1 MSTPATRS
9 ATSLLLRFSV
19 VAYLAVLV
27 ILPLL
32 ALFQA
37 GVSGGMGAV
46 WNAISS
52 PLARNAIGLSLWTA
66 AIATLVNAV
75 AGTATAWA
83 LVRYEFPGRR
93 FLSAL
98 IDLPFAIPT
107 LVTGVTL
114 VLLFAPTRP
123 LGEWLT
129 GHGWKVL
136 YAPTAIILA
145 LTFVTVPFVV
155 RAVEPVLRELD
166 PAEEE
171 AACTLGARPFLV
183 WRRVVLPRIAPAV
196 TAGGLQAFSRCLAEF
211 GSIVV
216 VAGNIPFRTLTGPV
230 YVFGEVE
237 SGRPDVA
244 AAVSVALLALALSL
258 SFSAR
263 ALHRRTGAGRRH
275 V

>member
-1 MSTPATRS
+1 MMRGA
-9 ATSLLLRFSV
+9 V
-19 VAYLAVLV
+19 VGYLAFLV

-32 ALFQA
+32 ALVQA
-37 GVSGGMGAV
+37 GLGDGPGVVWKAVSA
-46 WNAISS
+46 
-52 PLARNAIGLSLWTA
+52 PLARHAIGLSLWTA
-66 AIATLVNAV
+66 ALATLINAV
-75 AGTATAWA
+75 AGTATAWV
-83 LVRYEFPGRR
+83 LVRFDFPGRR
-93 FLSAL
+93 LLSAL

-123 LGEWLT
+123 LGAWLG
-129 GHGWKVL
+129 GHGWTVL
-136 YAPTAIILA
+136 YAPTAIVLA

-171 AACTLGARPFLV
+171 AAYTLGARPFVV
-183 WRRVVLPRIAPAV
+183 WRRVVLPKIAPAV

-258 SFSAR
+258 SYTAR
-263 ALHRRTGAGRRH
+263 ALHRRSTAGRRH